1 MGMRSFRQFSKVL
14 YLGLFLSMG
23 LCLFFKWMSL
33 SLITLVA
40 LFAFLTEFSYY
51 FLENMSNVVLI
62 PIGDLIQNRRKSAGI
77 LVLALLLILVSFNES
92 GVTIKNIFQA
102 VIFSFMGLRGFL
114 FAKQTVVSVRIYS
127 QGFEYGYWNTYV
139 SWNKIINFK
148 RIAGGNSVLM
158 EKSGLFYN
166 KFSIEFNKT
175 SDVIEFENY
184 LRTSNKS
191 IA

>member
-51 FLENMSNVVLI
+51 FLEKMSNVVLI

-92 GVTIKNIFQA
+92 GVTI
-102 VIFSFMGLRGFL
+102 
-114 FAKQTVVSVRIYS
+114 
-127 QGFEYGYWNTYV
+127 
-139 SWNKIINFK
+139 
-148 RIAGGNSVLM
+148 
-158 EKSGLFYN
+158 
-166 KFSIEFNKT
+166 
-175 SDVIEFENY
+175 
-184 LRTSNKS
+184 
-191 IA
+191 

>member
-1 MGMRSFRQFSKVL
+1 
-14 YLGLFLSMG
+14 
-23 LCLFFKWMSL
+23 
-33 SLITLVA
+33 
-40 LFAFLTEFSYY
+40 
-51 FLENMSNVVLI
+51 
-62 PIGDLIQNRRKSAGI
+62 
-77 LVLALLLILVSFNES
+77 
-92 GVTIKNIFQA
+92 
-102 VIFSFMGLRGFL
+102 MGLRGFL

>member
-51 FLENMSNVVLI
+51 FLEKMSNVVLI

-77 LVLALLLILVSFNES
+77 L
-92 GVTIKNIFQA
+92 
-102 VIFSFMGLRGFL
+102 
-114 FAKQTVVSVRIYS
+114 VVSVRIYS